1 MGLDMY
7 LKGEKF
13 FWPDWKNPENNRV
26 EDGLKVSKLEVEL
39 GYWRKHPNLHGYI
52 VKTFADGK
60 DECQVIDLSIDNLEQ
75 IIKTVQN
82 KELPHTTGFFFG
94 ASLGSDEETKEDV
107 EIFTKAIEWAKVNEK
122 GVSRTVLYK
131 ASW

>member
-94 ASLGSDEETKEDV
+94 ASLGSDEE
-107 EIFTKAIEWAKVNEK
+107 
-122 GVSRTVLYK
+122 
-131 ASW
+131 